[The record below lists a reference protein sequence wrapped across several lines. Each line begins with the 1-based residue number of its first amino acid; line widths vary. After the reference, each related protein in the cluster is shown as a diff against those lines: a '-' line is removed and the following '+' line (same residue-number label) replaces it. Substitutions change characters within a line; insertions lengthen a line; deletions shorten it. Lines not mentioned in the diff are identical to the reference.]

1 MQTSI
6 DANDVIESLGELVK
20 QLSIEN
26 AKLVA
31 RLKQL
36 ERNGNAAEPNS

>member
-36 ERNGNAAEPNS
+36 ERNKNATEPNS